1 MTTSPR
7 CPRSTTLTPSRSCP
21 IIGAAGPTA
30 RIVDATLQEVAT
42 ANPVPDPWG
51 VRLRRGFFKVLTA
64 DGREK
69 LFEVTGAVAGD
80 GVVKDVDIN
89 V

>member
-1 MTTSPR
+1 
-7 CPRSTTLTPSRSCP
+7 
-21 IIGAAGPTA
+21 
-30 RIVDATLQEVAT
+30 LQEVAT